1 MRWLEGITDSK
12 DMSLSR
18 LWDLVVE
25 REDWNAE
32 LKSMVSQKVRHDRA
46 TEVNCIHRSI
56 SQLKPPLPLVYSD
69 VLELVS

>member
-1 MRWLEGITDSK
+1 MRWLNGITDSM

-18 LWDLVVE
+18 LWELVVD

-32 LKSMVSQKVRHDRA
+32 LKSMGSQKVRHDRE

-56 SQLKPPLPLVYSD
+56 SQLKPPLPLLYIQMFQG
-69 VLELVS
+69 